1 MLGMTQSIT
10 SMIPVLRPLTFP
22 LLEAVQIAKKE
33 GRAPVSSALRLATI
47 KWLNIYHDLLDW
59 RAISHPLVNAPLS
72 SPVIGIFEI
81 KGEANRHVG
90 VAIEGSSSVRIIW
103 SDCLRRKVFCA
114 MKDTIAFPQVFL
126 MTVGLLCA
134 VWLSSRYIRDSHFTC
149 YIDSPIL
156 ATMLRKGRDKR
167 CRRTTTVMEAAFLGM
182 INLDAFPTFELR
194 SGLTSPEAPEAE
206 IPAPVLKWLGTLRPA
221 ASLASNTI
229 KAMEKDGLISPL

>member
-1 MLGMTQSIT
+1 MRPHVLGLAPCDDQVVEHL
-10 SMIPVLRPLTFP
+10 PRPSGM
-22 LLEAVQIAKKE
+22 A
-33 GRAPVSSALRLATI
+33 
-47 KWLNIYHDLLDW
+47 
-59 RAISHPLVNAPLS
+59 
-72 SPVIGIFEI
+72 SPAIGIFEI
-81 KGEANRHVG
+81 KNKAGRHVG
-90 VAIEGSSSVRIIW
+90 IAIEGSPSVRIIW

-134 VWLSSRYIRDSHFTC
+134 VWLSSRYIRSAHFTC
-149 YIDSPIL
+149 YTDSPIL

-182 INLDAFPTFELR
+182 INLDAFPTFELK
-194 SGLTSPEAPEAE
+194 SGVTSLEAPETE